1 MKRLIVALNIFVV
14 SISFGQ
20 NISISKDTLMYLQ
33 SNYPHPWEMFDLTD
47 SIYVSNSDTKT
58 LVVDSIL
65 TKKYFHYYLK
75 VFNKENI
82 EKSDY
87 IRRYSTIFPIEIP
100 PKDSVKLVFCFI
112 VPVTKMSY
120 STEMWSDSLFIYNN
134 SNNKPIE
141 TIAVFND
148 IPLDIVGNQE
158 FPTNYNLFQN
168 YPNPFNP
175 STTISWQQRERN
187 FVNLKVYDSL
197 GCMVATLLNE
207 YREAGIHNSGF
218 NTDNY
223 SLPSGIYYYR
233 LTVGNFSQTRK
244 MILLK

>member
-175 STTISWQQRERN
+175 TTKIKYSIPN
-187 FVNLKVYDSL
+187 SDKVLIKVYDVL
-197 GCMVATLLNE
+197 GREVETLLNE
-207 YREAGIHNSGF
+207 CENAGTYEIEFDGSNLTSGLYF
-218 NTDNY
+218 YKITSGKY
-223 SLPSGIYYYR
+223 SE
-233 LTVGNFSQTRK
+233 TKK
-244 MILLK
+244 MILMK